1 MIDTCYSGNPLP
13 AFGVLNQPKEQLQKI
28 LYLATAENIRQVWVQ
43 GKKVHEK

>member
-43 GKKVHEK
+43 GKKST